1 MAWFESSCELA
12 PPRTVAQ
19 TPLPVGAGLE
29 HSGLPEQQVLV
40 SEVHSPLRPVQVVST
55 LHSCRKEAAGI
66 RVAMHGGKLIKRKL
80 RAQLARRAAT

>member
-1 MAWFESSCELA
+1 MGFAAPSRRGCARCLWRGSSQVA
-12 PPRTVAQ
+12 SWQPPRTVAQ

-55 LHSCRKEAAGI
+55 LHSCSKEAAGI
-66 RVAMHGGKLIKRKL
+66 
-80 RAQLARRAAT
+80 